1 MKGEAWSGKKIV
13 KNNNAAGRS
22 QQTAAPSGRGD
33 RGQQDSEDIKRD
45 DVCLRQS
52 GLVEEETGQ
61 CHGNQNENGMQQ
73 ICGLNMPACGP
84 EMLVEVVAAMNGGGI
99 RNDVDIQI
107 WRDLSQ
113 LFCQGRLAPEMLPP
127 RTILVILL
135 RRENSAI

>member
-1 MKGEAWSGKKIV
+1 MKGEARSGKKIV

-61 CHGNQNENGMQQ
+61 CHGDQNEKGAQQ
-73 ICGLNMPACGP
+73 ICSLNIPDCVP
-84 EMLVEVVAAMNGGGI
+84 DMLSGVVAAVRGGGI

-107 WRDLSQ
+107 RRDLCQ
-113 LFCQGRLAPEMLPP
+113 LFC
-127 RTILVILL
+127 
-135 RRENSAI
+135 